1 MTLRWRHLALAMAI
15 SSALA
20 WGWHHSAL
28 AETDFPRIEMEIAV
42 WSAIKAS
49 RDPNDFEAYLNEF
62 PTGLFAELAANRIA
76 RLAPDR
82 SPMLLDNIVVLS
94 RFTTDADSLF
104 RLDKTFWDTIKA
116 STDPKDY
123 EIYLRKFPDATYG
136 AIARQ
141 RLAILRP

>member
-1 MTLRWRHLALAMAI
+1 
-15 SSALA
+15 
-20 WGWHHSAL
+20 
-28 AETDFPRIEMEIAV
+28 MEIAV

-62 PTGLFAELAANRIA
+62 PSGLFADLAANRIA
-76 RLAPDR
+76 RLAPGR
-82 SPMLLDNIVVLS
+82 SPTPLDSIVVLS
-94 RFTTDADSLF
+94 RATTDADSLF
-104 RLDKTFWDTIKA
+104 RLDKTFWDAIKG
-116 STDPKDY
+116 SIEPEEY